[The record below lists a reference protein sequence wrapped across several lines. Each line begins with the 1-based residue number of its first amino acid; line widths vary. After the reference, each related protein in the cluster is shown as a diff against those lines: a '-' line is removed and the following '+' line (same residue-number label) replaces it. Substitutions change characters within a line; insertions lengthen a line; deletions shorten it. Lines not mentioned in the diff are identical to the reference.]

1 MIDGPYKK
9 LIVWQKAKSLV
20 KAVYALTKTFPAD
33 ERYALTDQLRR
44 AVVSIPSNIA
54 EGYGR
59 ASNADYAHFLAIA
72 RGSLYEALTQLEVAE
87 DLGYI
92 SAHPEELELL
102 ASEVGRMLG
111 AMLKKYGSMHSS
123 PSSKFSPNTSPSP
136 SSLPLRLSPSP
147 SPKPSPSP
155 NPYA

>member
-1 MIDGPYKK
+1 MFDGPYKK
-9 LIVWQKAKSLV
+9 LIIWQKAKSLV

-72 RGSLYEALTQLEVAE
+72 RGSLYETLTQLEVAE

-92 SAHPEELELL
+92 SAVPEELELL

-111 AMLKKYGSMHSS
+111 AMLKKYGSVHCS
-123 PSSKFSPNTSPSP
+123 PSSKPSP
-136 SSLPLRLSPSP
+136 QPF
-147 SPKPSPSP
+147 
-155 NPYA
+155 AFA